1 MNLKKCSSIILF
13 VLLFINFAPPC
24 IASGNL
30 PSDITTLR
38 IGGDNN
44 YPPYEYVD
52 TNGIY
57 KGFNVDIIRAVA
69 IELGLEIELIPT
81 TWENAIEL
89 LKIGQIDAIQGMTV
103 TPERDVAFDF
113 TQEIVVNSQAIFVL
127 SNTSYITEL
136 NDLEGKIV
144 SIQAEDVTNEILAK
158 VPGAI
163 VIEKI
168 NQQEA
173 IQALLSGEVDA
184 FVGNRLTGI
193 YYTQRFGL
201 TESIKIVGDPISTT
215 MYSTAVRT
223 GDYELLS
230 LLDSGIT
237 ELKNN
242 GTYDKIYKKWF
253 GEVIIDVN
261 KKWKKLLSISLT
273 ALLISIL
280 IISLI
285 YYWNKNLKV
294 QVANRTMEI
303 DQSNRFKGKV
313 IDSIING
320 IIAFDEFFYVIQ
332 SNPLA
337 SDLLEKDIVEGQS
350 YQDLIG
356 DIIPSEAI
364 TFAKSGNTWR
374 NNLEWS
380 FDSLSIKY
388 VDCSLI
394 PINGP
399 DKIEGF
405 ILLINDKTKE
415 IELYNLAKH
424 NDKMKA
430 LGELSA
436 GVAHELRNPLT
447 SIKAFIDLIPSKI
460 NDENFKKELVRIVPK
475 EVNRLDDLVNSLL
488 NYSKPKNPQPAIIQL
503 DTLLTEVLTL
513 LKQKLNEKSIQVV
526 VKGKDTYF
534 YADESQ
540 IKQILINIILNSI
553 DALDIK
559 GKIEI
564 ESNNLET
571 MAVIIIRDNG
581 SGIPKVLLTK
591 LFDPFYTS
599 KKTGYGIGLSI
610 TDRLIRDNK
619 GDIKIDSDEGHGTT
633 VTIILPIEPPIN

>member
-1 MNLKKCSSIILF
+1 MNPKKCSLIILF
-13 VLLFINFAPPC
+13 FLLFINFSTPS
-24 IASGNL
+24 IASSNF
-30 PSDITTLR
+30 PSNITTLR

-57 KGFNVDIIRAVA
+57 KGFNVDIIRAIA

-103 TPERDVAFDF
+103 TLERDELFDF
-113 TQEIVVNSQAIFVL
+113 TQEIVENSQAIFVL

-163 VIEKI
+163 IIVKV
-168 NQQEA
+168 NQLEA

-201 TESIKIVGDPISTT
+201 TESIKIVGEPISTT
-215 MYSTAVRT
+215 MYSTAVRA
-223 GDYELLS
+223 GDRELLN
-230 LLDSGIT
+230 LLDSGIA
-237 ELKNN
+237 ELKKN

-253 GEVIIDVN
+253 GEIILDVN
-261 KKWKKLLSISLT
+261 KKWKDLLTISLT
-273 ALLISIL
+273 ALLVSIL

-285 YYWNKNLKV
+285 YYWNKNLKS
-294 QVANRTMEI
+294 QVASRTMEI

-320 IIAFDEFFYVIQ
+320 IVAFDEYFNVIQ

-337 SDLLEKDIVEGQS
+337 SALLEKDIVEGQS
-350 YQDLIG
+350 YQDLMG

-364 TFAKSGNTWR
+364 TYAKSGNTWR
-374 NNLEWS
+374 ENLEWS

-394 PINGP
+394 PIIGP
-399 DKIEGF
+399 EKIEGF

-475 EVNRLDDLVNSLL
+475 EVNRLDDLVSSLL
-488 NYSKPKNPQPAIIQL
+488 NYSKPKNPQPTIIQL
-503 DTLLTEVLTL
+503 DTLFTEVLTL
-513 LKQKLNEKSIQVV
+513 LRQKLNEKSIQVLV
-526 VKGKDTYF
+526 TSKNTYV

-553 DALDIK
+553 DAVDIK

-564 ESNNLET
+564 EGNNLESKT
-571 MAVIIIRDNG
+571 SIMIRDNG
-581 SGIPKVLLTK
+581 PGIPKVLLSK
-591 LFDPFYTS
+591 LFEPFYTS

-633 VTIILPIEPPIN
+633 VTINLPIEPPIS